1 MKSSMTLGL
10 SLLAGAA
17 LIETALIPGLVIGSA
32 AVLAPNLLSKFLPK
46 SLPKSMPKKWRP
58 RRSANSERLMNTTVP
73 TSTAPI
79 VGVPQV
85 LPAVAAGAVP
95 PGAPKFAVKQAIF
108 KTMTFRMIATT
119 LDFTANMVVIGNLA
133 TAAGLSAFG
142 LIGAPLFYFGHELFW
157 NRLAPTDAR
166 VDVGTL
172 MGRRNEGTPGES
184 GLTMNR
190 ATAKTITY
198 EIVVTTVDFTAN
210 YIATGDVVAAFIL
223 TGFALVVSPFIY
235 YGHEKA
241 WDYFGGKRS
250 SDDVEAPSRSGAP
263 LLLAPA

>member
-17 LIETALIPGLVIGSA
+17 LIETALIPGLVIGGV
-32 AVLAPNLLSKFLPK
+32 AVLAPDVLSKF
-46 SLPKSMPKKWRP
+46 MPKKQRRARP
-58 RRSANSERLMNTTVP
+58 ANIQPSSNVQHPMRKVAPESATTAVALVNTAAVD
-73 TSTAPI
+73 AE
-79 VGVPQV
+79 GVP
-85 LPAVAAGAVP
+85 PAV
-95 PGAPKFAVKQAIF
+95 PKFAVKQAIF
-108 KTMTFRMIATT
+108 KTITFRMIATT
-119 LDFTANMVVIGNLA
+119 LDFTANMVVIGNLT

-157 NRLAPTDAR
+157 NRLAPTDTR
-166 VDVGTL
+166 VSVGML
-172 MGRRNEGTPGES
+172 MGRQNGATSSAG

-210 YIATGDVVAAFIL
+210 FIATGDVVAAFVL
-223 TGFALVVSPFIY
+223 TGFALVISPFIY

-241 WDYFGGKRS
+241 WDYFGGRQS
-250 SDDVEAPSRSGAP
+250 GDDLQWATQGRAP

>member
-17 LIETALIPGLVIGSA
+17 LIETALLPGLVIGGV
-32 AVLAPNLLSKFLPK
+32 AVLAPDVLSKF
-46 SLPKSMPKKWRP
+46 MPKKQRRARP
-58 RRSANSERLMNTTVP
+58 ANIQPSSNVQHPMRKVAPEPATTAVALVNT
-73 TSTAPI
+73 
-79 VGVPQV
+79 
-85 LPAVAAGAVP
+85 PAVESPA
-95 PGAPKFAVKQAIF
+95 APKFAVKQAIF
-108 KTMTFRMIATT
+108 KTITFRMIATT
-119 LDFTANMVVIGNLA
+119 LDFTANMVVIGNLT

-166 VDVGTL
+166 VSVGTL
-172 MGRRNEGTPGES
+172 MGRQNEATSGAG

-210 YIATGDVVAAFIL
+210 FIATGDAVAAFVL
-223 TGFALVVSPFIY
+223 TGFALVISPFIY

-241 WDYFGGKRS
+241 WDCFAGRRLGA
-250 SDDVEAPSRSGAP
+250 DVVAAPQSRAP
-263 LLLAPA
+263 LLLAPV

>member
-17 LIETALIPGLVIGSA
+17 LIETALIPGLVIGGV
-32 AVLAPNLLSKFLPK
+32 AVLAPNVLSKF
-46 SLPKSMPKKWRP
+46 MPKKQ
-58 RRSANSERLMNTTVP
+58 RRARSSDSQRSLNIQHPMRK
-73 TSTAPI
+73 
-79 VGVPQV
+79 V
-85 LPAVAAGAVP
+85 LPASTATAVALVNTPAAEQASSAV
-95 PGAPKFAVKQAIF
+95 PKFAVKQAIF
-108 KTMTFRMIATT
+108 KTITFRMIATT
-119 LDFTANMVVIGNLA
+119 LDFTANMVVIGNLT

-142 LIGAPLFYFGHELFW
+142 LVGAPLFYFGHELFW

-166 VDVGTL
+166 VSVGAL
-172 MGRRNEGTPGES
+172 MGRRNEAASSEG

-241 WDYFGGKRS
+241 WDFFGGRQAA
-250 SDDVEAPSRSGAP
+250 DDAHGLSQPQSRAP